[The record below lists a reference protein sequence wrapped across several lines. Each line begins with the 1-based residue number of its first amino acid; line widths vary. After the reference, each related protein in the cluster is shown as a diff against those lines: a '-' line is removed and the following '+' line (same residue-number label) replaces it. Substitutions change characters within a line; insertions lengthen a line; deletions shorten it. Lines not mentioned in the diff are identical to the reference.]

1 MRVRYTLNLYTDKKL
16 DSEIADYIAEHP
28 KGMERSEAIRTLI
41 KVGYNTLIRHMDSQQ
56 AVEHSVNENDL
67 KMVVEMLSGLMKKA
81 PATPQAPQTSPDEMF
96 RMMQMFE
103 MMRGGA
109 NPANQQSSPS
119 HHPYP
124 YPYPPHMMPPGM
136 QYPES
141 EHRTDVRQSSE
152 QRDMERRPHP
162 PASESPSDVR
172 TESEPRQLNESVRE
186 ESKRVQESSSE
197 RDNEENII
205 KSNESQVIK
214 KEAVKPVSF
223 DEEIIDP
230 DLMIQNEEE
239 GFVGFDLG
247 DGESDVFN
255 EDDDDDDFIDPLEML
270 GAKFGG

>member
-16 DSEIADYIAEHP
+16 DSEIADYIAEHQ

-119 HHPYP
+119 PHTYP

-141 EHRTDVRQSSE
+141 EHRTEVRQSSE

-186 ESKRVQESSSE
+186 ESKRVQESSSV
-197 RDNEENII
+197 RDNEENIN

>member
-141 EHRTDVRQSSE
+141 EHRTEVRQSSE

-186 ESKRVQESSSE
+186 ESKRVQESSSV
-197 RDNEENII
+197 RDNEENIN

-214 KEAVKPVSF
+214 KESVKPVSF

>member
-81 PATPQAPQTSPDEMF
+81 PVTQQAPQTSPDDMF

-103 MMRGGA
+103 MMKGGA
-109 NPANQQSSPS
+109 NPANQQDFPS
-119 HHPYP
+119 HTSYP
-124 YPYPPHMMPPGM
+124 SPYPPHMMPPGM
-136 QYPES
+136 HYPES
-141 EHRTDVRQSSE
+141 EVRDSSE
-152 QRDMERRPHP
+152 QREMERKPHP
-162 PASESPSDVR
+162 PASERPSDVR
-172 TESEPRQLNESVRE
+172 TESDSRQFNESIRE
-186 ESKRVQESSSE
+186 ESKRVQESKSISE
-197 RDNEENII
+197 NEENIN

>member
-67 KMVVEMLSGLMKKA
+67 KMVVEMLSGIMKKA
-81 PATPQAPQTSPDEMF
+81 PATQQAPQTSPDDMF

-109 NPANQQSSPS
+109 NPANQQSFPSPAS
-119 HHPYP
+119 YP

-136 QYPES
+136 NYPES
-141 EHRTDVRQSSE
+141 DHRTEVRDSSE
-152 QRDMERRPHP
+152 QREMERNPHP

-172 TESEPRQLNESVRE
+172 KQSDSRQFNESVRE
-186 ESKRVQESSSE
+186 ENKRVQESKSISK
-197 RDNEENII
+197 NEENIN

-255 EDDDDDDFIDPLEML
+255 DDDDDDDFIDPLEML